1 MISNFSL
8 SPLTE
13 IRGETVREER
23 IAEKSAERD
32 EWRRLYDMIGK
43 LLFDHGLE
51 PSPAN
56 FELCHRY
63 MTGRDGELNSMVD
76 RAIAKD
82 GGLSEAVAAAISS
95 KLDAGLSTDE
105 LSRIADDAQV
115 YLEQMSAILSRSGD
129 DARDYGQALES
140 EAAGLARSASPG
152 LSVES
157 LVTLTRSMIEK
168 AQAAEEDLRRTEM
181 QMSAMRKDLA
191 TAQHKANSDP
201 LTGLPNR
208 RALDQHLRSAFENAR
223 RLGSPLALAICDI
236 DHFKQFNDTHGHVI
250 GDEVIKFVGS
260 SLGRAAN
267 NDIFAARYGG
277 EEFVLVFERAAAAD
291 ALPILDKIRATIAA
305 RELKVTNTGQSL
317 GKLSFSGG
325 IATINIQDSPGS
337 ILKRADAALYQAKQG
352 GRNRINTA
360 E

>member
-1 MISNFSL
+1 M
-8 SPLTE
+8 
-13 IRGETVREER
+13 REER

-63 MTGRDGELNSMVD
+63 LSGRDNELNALID
-76 RAIAKD
+76 KAIAKD
-82 GGLSEAVAAAISS
+82 GGLSEAVAAAISA
-95 KLDAGLSTDE
+95 KLDPGLSTDE
-105 LSRIADDAQV
+105 LSRMAIDAQG
-115 YLEQMSAILSRSGD
+115 YLEQMSTILSRSGD
-129 DARDYGQALES
+129 DARDYGEALAH
-140 EAAGLARSASPG
+140 EAEGLEANASPA
-152 LSVES
+152 LTVRTLVE
-157 LVTLTRSMIEK
+157 LTRSMIDK

-191 TAQHKANSDP
+191 AAHHKANSDP

-208 RALDQHLRSAFENAR
+208 RALDHHLRAAFENAR
-223 RLGSPLALAICDI
+223 RAGSPLALAICDI
-236 DHFKQFNDTHGHVI
+236 DHFKLFNDTHGHQI

-260 SLGRAAN
+260 SLGRVAN
-267 NDIFAARYGG
+267 GDIFVARYGG
-277 EEFVLVFERAAAAD
+277 EEFVMVLERGAAANAF
-291 ALPILDKIRATIAA
+291 ATLDKIRAAIAA

-325 IATINIQDSPGS
+325 IADLNLQDSPGS
-337 ILKRADAALYQAKQG
+337 ILKRADAALYQAKQD
-352 GRNRINTA
+352 GRNRLNIA
-360 E
+360 G

>member
-1 MISNFSL
+1 
-8 SPLTE
+8 
-13 IRGETVREER
+13 VREER
-23 IAEKSAERD
+23 IAEKSAERA

-56 FELCHRY
+56 FELCHRSLS
-63 MTGRDGELNSMVD
+63 GRDGELNSMID

-82 GGLSEAVAAAISS
+82 GSLKEAVTAAISAR
-95 KLDAGLSTDE
+95 LDSGLSTDE
-105 LSRIADDAQV
+105 LSRIASEAQV
-115 YLEQMSAILSRSGD
+115 YLEQMTAILAKSGD

-140 EAAGLARSASPG
+140 EAAGLAKSKSPVV
-152 LSVES
+152 SIET
-157 LVTLTRSMIEK
+157 LVSLTRSMIEK
-168 AQAAEEDLRRTEM
+168 AQEAEDDLRRTEM

-191 TAQHKANSDP
+191 SAQHKANSDP

-208 RALDQHLRSAFENAR
+208 RALDQHLRTALENAR
-223 RLGSPLALAICDI
+223 RADSPLALAICDI
-236 DHFKQFNDTHGHVI
+236 DHFKQFNDTHGHQI

-267 NDIFAARYGG
+267 GDIFAARYGG
-277 EEFVLVFERAAAAD
+277 EEFVMVFERGAAAQ
-291 ALPILDKIRATIAA
+291 ALATLDKIRATIAA
-305 RELKVTNTGQSL
+305 RELKVTHTGQSL
-317 GKLSFSGG
+317 GRLSFSGG
-325 IATINIQDSPGS
+325 IAHLGMEDSPGL
-337 ILKRADAALYQAKQG
+337 ILKRADAALYRAKQD

>member
-1 MISNFSL
+1 M
-8 SPLTE
+8 
-13 IRGETVREER
+13 REEK

-32 EWRRLYDMIGK
+32 EWRRLYDLIGK

-63 MTGRDGELNSMVD
+63 LSGRDGELNSMVD

-82 GGLSEAVAAAISS
+82 GGLSEAVAAAISA

-105 LSRIADDAQV
+105 LSRIAADAQN
-115 YLEQMSAILSRSGD
+115 YLEQMSAILTKSGD

-140 EAAGLARSASPG
+140 EAAGLARSKSPVV
-152 LSVES
+152 SVET
-157 LVTLTRSMIEK
+157 LVSLTRSMIDK

-191 TAQHKANSDP
+191 SAQHKANSDP

-208 RALDQHLRSAFENAR
+208 RALDQHLRVACENAR
-223 RLGSPLALAICDI
+223 RADTPLALAICDI
-236 DHFKQFNDTHGHVI
+236 DHFKQFNDTHGHQI

-267 NDIFAARYGG
+267 GDIFAARYGG
-277 EEFVLVFERAAAAD
+277 EEFVMVFERGAAAEAM
-291 ALPILDKIRATIAA
+291 PILDKIRATIAA
-305 RELKVTNTGQSL
+305 RELKVTHTGQSL
-317 GKLSFSGG
+317 GRLSFSGG
-325 IATINIQDSPGS
+325 IARLGIQDSPGS
-337 ILKRADAALYQAKQG
+337 ILKRADAALYRAKQD
-352 GRNRINTA
+352 GRNRIATA

>member
-1 MISNFSL
+1 MA
-8 SPLTE
+8 
-13 IRGETVREER
+13 VREER

-51 PSPAN
+51 PSPSN
-56 FELCHRY
+56 FDLCHRY
-63 MTGRDGELNSMVD
+63 LSGRDGELNATID

-82 GGLSEAVAAAISS
+82 GGLSEAVASAISA
-95 KLDAGLSTDE
+95 KLDSGLSTDE
-105 LSRIADDAQV
+105 LSRIADDAQN
-115 YLEQMSAILSRSGD
+115 YLDQMGAILSKSGD
-129 DARDYGQALES
+129 DARDYGQALET
-140 EAAGLARSASPG
+140 EAAGLTRSSSPVV
-152 LSVES
+152 SVET
-157 LVTLTRSMIEK
+157 LVSLTRSMIEK
-168 AQAAEEDLRRTEM
+168 AQAAEEDLRRTEV

-191 TAQHKANSDP
+191 SAQQKANSDP

-208 RALDQHLRSAFENAR
+208 RALDQHLRGAFENAR
-223 RLGSPLALAICDI
+223 RANTPLALAICDI
-236 DHFKQFNDTHGHVI
+236 DHFKQFNDTHGHQI

-260 SLGRAAN
+260 SLGRPAN

-291 ALPILDKIRATIAA
+291 ALPVLDKIRATIAA
-305 RELKVTNTGQSL
+305 RELKVTHTGQSL
-317 GKLSFSGG
+317 GRLSFSGG
-325 IATINIQDSPGS
+325 IAHLNLHDSPGS

>member
-1 MISNFSL
+1 M
-8 SPLTE
+8 
-13 IRGETVREER
+13 REER

-51 PSPAN
+51 PSPSN
-56 FELCHRY
+56 FDLCHRY
-63 MTGRDGELNSMVD
+63 LSGRDGELNATID

-82 GGLSEAVAAAISS
+82 GGLSEAVASAISA
-95 KLDAGLSTDE
+95 KLDSGLSTDE
-105 LSRIADDAQV
+105 LSRIADDAQN
-115 YLEQMSAILSRSGD
+115 YLDQMSAILSKSGD
-129 DARDYGQALES
+129 DARDYGQALET
-140 EAAGLARSASPG
+140 EAAGLTRSSSPVV
-152 LSVES
+152 SVET
-157 LVTLTRSMIEK
+157 LVSLTRSMIEK
-168 AQAAEEDLRRTEM
+168 AQAAEEDLRRTEV

-191 TAQHKANSDP
+191 SAQQKANSDP

-208 RALDQHLRSAFENAR
+208 RALDQHLRGAFENAR
-223 RLGSPLALAICDI
+223 RANTPLALAICDI
-236 DHFKQFNDTHGHVI
+236 DHFKQFNDTHGHQI

-260 SLGRAAN
+260 SLGRPAN

-291 ALPILDKIRATIAA
+291 ALPVLDKIRATIAA
-305 RELKVTNTGQSL
+305 RELKVTHTGQSL
-317 GKLSFSGG
+317 GRLSFSGG
-325 IATINIQDSPGS
+325 IAHLNLHDSPGS

>member
-1 MISNFSL
+1 
-8 SPLTE
+8 
-13 IRGETVREER
+13 VREER

-63 MTGRDGELNSMVD
+63 LSGRDGELNSMVD

-82 GGLSEAVAAAISS
+82 GGLTEVVAQAISA
-95 KLDAGLSTDE
+95 KLDSGLSTDE
-105 LSRIADDAQV
+105 LSRIATDAQA
-115 YLEQMSAILSRSGD
+115 YLEQMTAILARSGD
-129 DARDYGQALES
+129 DARDYGVALEN
-140 EAAGLARSASPG
+140 EAADLAKNNSPVV
-152 LSVES
+152 SVET
-157 LVTLTRSMIEK
+157 LVELTRSMIEK
-168 AQAAEEDLRRTEM
+168 AHAAEEDLRRTEM

-208 RALDQHLRSAFENAR
+208 RALDQHLRQSFENAR
-223 RLGSPLALAICDI
+223 RSDTPLALAICDI
-236 DHFKQFNDTHGHVI
+236 DHFKLFNDTHGHVI

-260 SLGRAAN
+260 SLGRPAN
-267 NDIFAARYGG
+267 GDIFAARYGG
-277 EEFVLVFERAAAAD
+277 EEFVLVFERGAAAD

-325 IATINIQDSPGS
+325 IARLNIHDSPGS
-337 ILKRADAALYQAKQG
+337 ILKRADAALYQAKQD
-352 GRNRINTA
+352 GRNRINIA
-360 E
+360 D

>member
-1 MISNFSL
+1 M
-8 SPLTE
+8 
-13 IRGETVREER
+13 REER

-56 FELCHRY
+56 FDLCHRY
-63 MTGRDGELNSMVD
+63 LSGRDRELNAMND

-82 GGLSEAVAAAISS
+82 GVLSDAVAAAISS
-95 KLDAGLSTDE
+95 KLDSGLSTDE
-105 LSRIADDAQV
+105 LSRIATDAQG
-115 YLEQMSAILSRSGD
+115 YLEQMSMILARSGD
-129 DARDYGQALES
+129 DARDYGVALEH
-140 EAAGLARSASPG
+140 EAEGLAKSKS
-152 LSVES
+152 SVVSVGTLIE
-157 LVTLTRSMIEK
+157 LTRSMIEK
-168 AQAAEEDLRRTEM
+168 AQSAEEDLRRTEL

-223 RLGSPLALAICDI
+223 RNNSPLALAICDI
-236 DHFKQFNDTHGHVI
+236 DHFKIFNDTHGHQI

-260 SLGRAAN
+260 SLGRPAG

-277 EEFVLVFERAAAAD
+277 EEFVLVFERAAAAE

-317 GKLSFSGG
+317 GRLSFSGG
-325 IATINIQDSPGS
+325 IAMLNIQDSPGS
-337 ILKRADAALYQAKQG
+337 ILKRADAALYKAKQD
-352 GRNRINTA
+352 GRNRINA
-360 E
+360 AD